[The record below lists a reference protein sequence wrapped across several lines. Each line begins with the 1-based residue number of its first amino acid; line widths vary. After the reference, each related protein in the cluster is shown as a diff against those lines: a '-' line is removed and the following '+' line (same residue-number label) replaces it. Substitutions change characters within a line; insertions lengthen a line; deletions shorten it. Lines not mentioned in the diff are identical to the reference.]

1 MMSYPRLSDQYRIL
15 KSFIVGLVVTLVV
28 IQFLSKT
35 ESLTFSITAALLVDF
50 ISLMRKTW
58 LMNNSQT
65 RVVFSRFDA
74 NEIAVTERTIAL
86 VFLSVGLLSFCIA
99 DIHMKNN
106 ILPNN
111 VIIFVSFAA
120 LFLTWFQL
128 HNGFALYYAK
138 RYFEVN
144 PHELSDLSSQKGFI
158 IAGNEPTF
166 SDFLYVSYSIGLT
179 YSMTDCGIEDSS
191 VRRIVIIHCLTSFLF
206 TSTAL
211 SIIISLATQ
220 VS

>member
-28 IQFLSKT
+28 IQFLSIT

-74 NEIAVTERTIAL
+74 NEIAVAERTIAL

-111 VIIFVSFAA
+111 VIISVSFAA

-138 RYFEVN
+138 RYFELN

-158 IAGNEPTF
+158 FAGGEPTF

>member
-1 MMSYPRLSDQYRIL
+1 MMSYPRLSDKYRIL

-28 IQFLSKT
+28 IQFLSIT

-74 NEIAVTERTIAL
+74 NEIAVAERTIAL

-111 VIIFVSFAA
+111 IIISVSFAA

-138 RYFEVN
+138 RYFELN

>member
-1 MMSYPRLSDQYRIL
+1 MMSYSKLSDQFRIL
-15 KSFIVGLVVTLVV
+15 RSFIVGLVVTMVF
-28 IQFLSKT
+28 IHFLSIN

-74 NEIAVTERTIAL
+74 NEIAVAERTIAL

-99 DIHMKNN
+99 DIHIKNN

>member
-1 MMSYPRLSDQYRIL
+1 MMSYQRLSDQYRIL

-74 NEIAVTERTIAL
+74 NEIAVAERTIAL

-138 RYFEVN
+138 RYFELN

-191 VRRIVIIHCLTSFLF
+191 VRRIVIIHCLSSFLF
-206 TSTAL
+206 ASTAL
-211 SIIISLATQ
+211 SIIFNLATQ

>member
-1 MMSYPRLSDQYRIL
+1 MMSYSKLSDQFRIL
-15 KSFIVGLVVTLVV
+15 RSFIVGLVVTMVF
-28 IQFLSKT
+28 IHFLSIN

-74 NEIAVTERTIAL
+74 NEISVAERTIAL

-99 DIHMKNN
+99 DIHIKNN

-158 IAGNEPTF
+158 FAGGEPTF

>member
-1 MMSYPRLSDQYRIL
+1 MMSFSKLSDQFRIL
-15 KSFIVGLVVTLVV
+15 RSFIVGLVVTMVF
-28 IQFLSKT
+28 IHFLSIN

-74 NEIAVTERTIAL
+74 NEISVAERTIAL

-99 DIHMKNN
+99 DIHIKNN

-158 IAGNEPTF
+158 FAGGEPTF

>member
-28 IQFLSKT
+28 IQFLSIT

-74 NEIAVTERTIAL
+74 NEIAVAERTIAL

-99 DIHMKNN
+99 DIHIKNN

>member
-28 IQFLSKT
+28 IQFLSIT

-50 ISLMRKTW
+50 ISLIRKTW

-74 NEIAVTERTIAL
+74 NEIAVAERTIAL

-111 VIIFVSFAA
+111 VIISVSFAA

-158 IAGNEPTF
+158 FAGGEPTF

-191 VRRIVIIHCLTSFLF
+191 VRRIVIIHCLSSFLF
-206 TSTAL
+206 ASTAL
-211 SIIISLATQ
+211 SIIFNLATQ

>member
-1 MMSYPRLSDQYRIL
+1 MMSYPRLSDKYRIL

-74 NEIAVTERTIAL
+74 NEIAVAERTIAL

-138 RYFEVN
+138 RYFELN

-191 VRRIVIIHCLTSFLF
+191 VRRIVIIHCLSSFLF
-206 TSTAL
+206 ASTAL
-211 SIIISLATQ
+211 SIIFNLATQ

>member
-15 KSFIVGLVVTLVV
+15 KSFIVGLFVTLVV
-28 IQFLSKT
+28 IQFLSIT

-50 ISLMRKTW
+50 ISLIRKTW

-111 VIIFVSFAA
+111 VIISVSFAA

-138 RYFEVN
+138 RYFELN

-191 VRRIVIIHCLTSFLF
+191 VRRIVIIHCLSSFLF
-206 TSTAL
+206 ASTAL
-211 SIIISLATQ
+211 SIIFNLATQ

>member
-28 IQFLSKT
+28 IQFLSIT

-74 NEIAVTERTIAL
+74 NEIAVAERTIAL

-99 DIHMKNN
+99 DIHIKNN

-158 IAGNEPTF
+158 FAGGEPTF

>member
-28 IQFLSKT
+28 IQFLSIT

-74 NEIAVTERTIAL
+74 NEISVAERTIAL

-99 DIHMKNN
+99 DIHIKNN

-111 VIIFVSFAA
+111 VIISVSFAA

-138 RYFEVN
+138 RYFELN

-191 VRRIVIIHCLTSFLF
+191 VRRIVIIHCLSSFLF
-206 TSTAL
+206 ASTAL
-211 SIIISLATQ
+211 SIIFNLATQ